1 MTFLAFKEKT
11 LISKE
16 QEYLLLHIPVNAF
29 MNVDKD
35 LLSILKKGSLHG
47 NFSEPHKTVCSS
59 IWLTPVESIGVVRKA
74 TLETNKKQKEFST
87 KISGSTSAT
96 DTKFFL

>member
-1 MTFLAFKEKT
+1 
-11 LISKE
+11 
-16 QEYLLLHIPVNAF
+16 

-35 LLSILKKGSLHG
+35 LFSILKKGSLHG

-74 TLETNKKQKEFST
+74 TLETNEFKKSFSL
-87 KISGSTSAT
+87 KH
-96 DTKFFL
+96 LNQLNW

>member
-1 MTFLAFKEKT
+1 
-11 LISKE
+11 
-16 QEYLLLHIPVNAF
+16 

-59 IWLTPVESIGVVRKA
+59 IWLTPVESIGVVRNA
-74 TLETNKKQKEFST
+74 TLETNEKQKEFPT
-87 KISGSTSAT
+87 KTSGSTSAK
-96 DTKFFL
+96 DAEFYSKYIHRKI